1 MFTLSRQKQ
10 HQIRDAITHERI
22 NTLLPRV
29 MKEAGIDMWLILA
42 AENNED
48 LIFRTIVPAKV
59 TFANRTTCIIF
70 TLNRDGN
77 LDAVSINK
85 PNPALAAFYRQINYD
100 ADTQWDAIVS
110 YICEKNP
117 EKIGINISGISTH
130 GAGLTHVLYQQL
142 IDHLPAEYSHRLCD
156 ADRISYRWLE
166 ERTDR
171 ELAMYPSVYELTVH
185 VLDRAFSK
193 EVIVP
198 GVTTTDEV
206 EFWIADTYQQ
216 LGVQNFTGA
225 WVDFQRQG
233 DKRTMAKGT
242 IMPGDLIHY
251 DIGLEY
257 LGLCTDLQRFGYILR
272 PGEAQPPQGIL
283 DGFNRGLEFGRMA
296 AKAFRVGHTGNQV
309 LLDALSIGH
318 QAGMNPVFY
327 THPIGLTV
335 HGAGPAFGL
344 PDKQHA
350 LPGKGELPLHLNTAY
365 ALEYN
370 VPYSVPE
377 WDNQEVVFYLEE
389 TVLFRKDGELDYL
402 DNAYDK
408 IRLI

>member
-1 MFTLSRQKQ
+1 MFTLPRQKQ
-10 HQIRDAITHERI
+10 HQIRDSITRERLE
-22 NTLLPRV
+22 TLLPRI

-70 TLNRDGN
+70 TLDKDGS

-85 PNPALAAFYRQINYD
+85 PNPALAAFYRQITYD
-100 ADTQWDAIVS
+100 ADTQWDTIVS
-110 YICEKNP
+110 YIQQKAP
-117 EKIGINISGISTH
+117 EKIGINISPISTH

-142 IDHLPAEYSHRLCD
+142 TEYLPKKYCDRLCD

-166 ERTDR
+166 ERTER
-171 ELAMYPSVYELTVH
+171 ELAMYPSIYELTVH
-185 VLDRAFSK
+185 VLDRAFSR

-206 EFWIADTYQQ
+206 EYWIADTYQQ

-225 WVDFQRQG
+225 WVDFQRCG
-233 DKRTMAKGT
+233 DERTMAKGT

-257 LGLCTDLQRFGYILR
+257 LGLCTDLQRFGYVLR
-272 PGEAQPPQGIL
+272 PGETEVPKGIL
-283 DGFNRGLEFGRMA
+283 NGFHQGLKFGRLA
-296 AKAFRVGHTGNQV
+296 AGAFRAGRTGNEV
-309 LLDALSIGH
+309 LLEALSSGR
-318 QAGMNPVFY
+318 QAGMRPMFY

-344 PDKQHA
+344 PDKQYA

-370 VPYSVPE
+370 VPCPVPE
-377 WDNQEVVFYLEE
+377 WNDQEVVFYLEE
-389 TVLFRKDGELDYL
+389 TVLFTKDGELTYL

-408 IRLI
+408 IRLV